1 MENTQELIAKLPHK
15 TIERLSQYRRA
26 LLICAEKGKE
36 FIFSHEVAEIQHITA
51 VQVRRD
57 LMLVGYSGT
66 LRKGYNIKELI
77 ALIGEIIDCPIGINV
92 AIIGMGNF
100 GRAIIK
106 YLANKREN
114 LTIVAGFDLSP
125 DKIGKKIYGIPCYS
139 PKEMKTIVQK
149 KKIGIAVVTVPPVK
163 TNETAKR
170 LIDAGIKGVLN
181 FTSTPMI
188 LPDNIFLEEYDMIT
202 SLEKVAFYVK
212 QAMIEGDE
220 YGNCSEQDWGV
231 KIKSKQ

>member
-125 DKIGKKIYGIPCYS
+125 DKIGKEIYGIPCYS
-139 PKEMKTIVQK
+139 PKEMKKIVRK
-149 KKIGIAVVTVPPVK
+149 KKIGIAVVTVPPAK
-163 TNETAKR
+163 TNETANR

-220 YGNCSEQDWGV
+220 YGNCSEQDWGA

>member
-26 LLICAEKGKE
+26 LLICAGKGKE
-36 FIFSHEVAEIQHITA
+36 FIFSHEIAEIQHITA

-66 LRKGYNIKELI
+66 LRKGYNVKELI

-92 AIIGMGNF
+92 AIIGMGNL

-106 YLANKREN
+106 YLTNKRKN
-114 LTIVAGFDLSP
+114 LTIVAGFDLSS
-125 DKIGKKIYGIPCYS
+125 DKIGKVIYGIPCYS
-139 PKEMKTIVQK
+139 PMEMKKIVRK
-149 KKIGIAVVTVPPVK
+149 KRIGIAVVTVPPDK

-181 FTSTPMI
+181 FTSSPMI
-188 LPDNIFLEEYDMIT
+188 LPDPIFLEEYDMIT

-212 QAMIEGDE
+212 QEMIEGDE
-220 YGNCSEQDWGV
+220 YGNCSEQDWGSQ
-231 KIKSKQ
+231 ITSKE